1 MSAAGRIVEHMFEL
15 SVLRERIREMEGP
28 RVDPRL
34 PVHSALAPLIGG
46 GLAPGGIY
54 SISPSLTLALGLTA
68 TAVSE
73 SGWVAAVGFP
83 HVGIEA
89 VAECGIA
96 LDRFVSIPSPKS
108 HWATVVGAVCDG
120 FTVVIAR
127 VPEGVSP
134 ATAAR
139 IAAVARRTGAVL
151 VVLGEWPSATARL
164 EVVGVRNLGI
174 SDGHGLLLGR
184 DITVRSVARGITKT
198 GVLPWPFDR
207 VVEPDIAPVRH
218 LRSVT

>member
-1 MSAAGRIVEHMFEL
+1 
-15 SVLRERIREMEGP
+15 MEGP

-34 PVHSALAPLIGG
+34 PVHSSLAPLIGG

-68 TAVSE
+68 SAVAE

-89 VAECGIA
+89 VQECGVS
-96 LDRFVSIPSPKS
+96 LDRFVSIPSPKA

-127 VPEGVSP
+127 VPDGVAP

-151 VVLGEWPSATARL
+151 VVLGEWPGATARL

-184 DITVRSVARGITKT
+184 DITVRSVTRGIAQT

-207 VVEPDIAPVRH
+207 VAEPEVAPVRH
-218 LRSVT
+218 LTALP

>member
-1 MSAAGRIVEHMFEL
+1 MFEL

-34 PVHSALAPLIGG
+34 PVHSSLAPLIGG

-68 TAVSE
+68 SAVAE

-83 HVGIEA
+83 HLGIEA
-89 VAECGIA
+89 VQECGVS

-127 VPEGVSP
+127 VPDGVSP

-151 VVLGEWPSATARL
+151 IVLGEWPGATARL

-184 DITVRSVARGITKT
+184 DITVRSVTRGIAKT

-207 VVEPDIAPVRH
+207 VAEPEVVPVRH
-218 LRSVT
+218 LTALS

>member
-1 MSAAGRIVEHMFEL
+1 MFEL

-34 PVHSALAPLIGG
+34 PVHSSLAPLIGG

-68 TAVSE
+68 AAVAE

-83 HVGIEA
+83 HLGIEA
-89 VAECGIA
+89 VQECGVS
-96 LDRFVSIPSPKS
+96 LDRFVSIPSPKA

-127 VPEGVSP
+127 VPDGVSP
-134 ATAAR
+134 ATAER

-151 VVLGEWPSATARL
+151 IVLGEWPGATARL

-184 DITVRSVARGITKT
+184 DITVRSVTRGIAQT

-207 VVEPDIAPVRH
+207 VAEPEVAPVRH
-218 LRSVT
+218 LTALS

>member
-1 MSAAGRIVEHMFEL
+1 MSAARRIVEHMFEL

-34 PVHSALAPLIGG
+34 PVHSSLAPLIGG

-68 TAVSE
+68 AAVAE

-83 HVGIEA
+83 HLGIEA
-89 VAECGIA
+89 VQECGVS
-96 LDRFVSIPSPKS
+96 LDRFVSIPSPKA

-127 VPEGVSP
+127 VPDGVSP
-134 ATAAR
+134 ATAER

-151 VVLGEWPSATARL
+151 IVLGEWPGATARL

-184 DITVRSVARGITKT
+184 DITVRSVTRGIAQT

-207 VVEPDIAPVRH
+207 VAEPEVAPVRH
-218 LRSVT
+218 LTALS

>member
-1 MSAAGRIVEHMFEL
+1 
-15 SVLRERIREMEGP
+15 MEGP

-34 PVHSALAPLIGG
+34 PVHSSLAPLIGG

-68 TAVSE
+68 SAVAE

-83 HVGIEA
+83 HLGIEA
-89 VAECGIA
+89 VQECGVS

-127 VPEGVSP
+127 VPDGVSP

-151 VVLGEWPSATARL
+151 IVLGEWPGATARL

-184 DITVRSVARGITKT
+184 DITVRSVTRGIAKT
-198 GVLPWPFDR
+198 GILPWPFDR
-207 VVEPDIAPVRH
+207 TAEPEVVPVRH
-218 LRSVT
+218 LTALS